1 MEEKMLAKINQTVE
15 EVKMGIEWNRTKDFK
30 DCGMLIE
37 LDKHRSRLQGMLD
50 MFNLVTGRHLEQ
62 YWQDGVFKI
71 VEK

>member
-1 MEEKMLAKINQTVE
+1 MEEKMLEKINKTVE
-15 EVKMGIEWNRTKDFK
+15 EVKIGIQWSKGSDYNNDASLLEVK
-30 DCGMLIE
+30 
-37 LDKHRSRLQGMLD
+37 KHMSRLQGMLD